1 MIICHWEWIWLK
13 EIMPKPLTQIMYQ
26 LLLII
31 FCQTALYFILFIP
44 LACPLPLYLV
54 VYLVPGFYKDTGG
67 KNQWISWN
75 CFCFRLKPCK
85 PARTC
90 KHFPSS
96 KSRHSPFHQWTSTRS
111 IVMVCHSLQKL
122 RFQKLTPIW
131 KKSTKHWYP
140 YTPGEHMGKE
150 ESSVHAAGNTNVS
163 VPSTV

>member
-96 KSRHSPFHQWTSTRS
+96 KSRHSPFSPMNIHSIHSNGLPQPTKASVSKINTHLKEVHKTLIPIHTRRT
-111 IVMVCHSLQKL
+111 H
-122 RFQKLTPIW
+122 
-131 KKSTKHWYP
+131 
-140 YTPGEHMGKE
+140 GKGRE
-150 ESSVHAAGNTNVS
+150 QCARSWEY
-163 VPSTV
+163 